1 MVHTTFEEFE
11 SEQEDEVNLDDP
23 ESVKQAYHELLSNPS
38 ILSKAYKSLSKDF
51 KKLSKDHIEL
61 EKAFQDKVD
70 VTLDESTQ
78 TCDAYETLKVKSIS
92 SVQRMKESPKK
103 KPVLLEKFQE
113 LKNKLKLCKKN

>member
-1 MVHTTFEEFE
+1 
-11 SEQEDEVNLDDP
+11 
-23 ESVKQAYHELLSNPS
+23 
-38 ILSKAYKSLSKDF
+38 LSKDF

-92 SVQRMKESPKK
+92 SV
-103 KPVLLEKFQE
+103 
-113 LKNKLKLCKKN
+113 